1 MVLIGSAGIR
11 PRVSVLRT
19 HITNIVRPI
28 LAKSY
33 MQRVRSFLRRQ
44 FGSPDYLNAGFMAD
58 TFRKIIDE
66 DLELLLPNIQTKTL
80 LIWGEQ
86 DTETPLSDAQTMK

>member
-1 MVLIGSAGIR
+1 
-11 PRVSVLRT
+11 
-19 HITNIVRPI
+19 
-28 LAKSY
+28 
-33 MQRVRSFLRRQ
+33 
-44 FGSPDYLNAGFMAD
+44 MAD

-86 DTETPLSDAQTMK
+86 DTETPLSDAQTMKWKISHSELITYPLGTHFVFQEFPQEVFESIQKFSHSL